1 MRALLH
7 SVPPPYSRPPL
18 THASARNFWTLTG
31 KSGSVICGVTA
42 PFSWVVVQPEFCL
55 CPPRVC
61 FPVLCKF
68 WRLCGEVKGNLLQ
81 EGLCHTQICCTQG
94 PHPCG
99 IPLLTGASS
108 GVAAAQHWKED
119 VPHVYR
125 QRSPSK
131 MVDAGAVTA

>member
-1 MRALLH
+1 MRT
-7 SVPPPYSRPPL
+7 R
-18 THASARNFWTLTG
+18 
-31 KSGSVICGVTA
+31 
-42 PFSWVVVQPEFCL
+42 FCL
-55 CPPRVC
+55 CPRRVC

-68 WRLCGEVKGNLLQ
+68 WRLCGEVMGNLLQ

-131 MVDAGAVTA
+131 MVDAGAVTQQETDSDLPVSVQESPKEAGVDGGLLQGRGH